1 MTVLDLPH
9 PPKTAAEAGL
19 ARADSENSIIW
30 LREPNHPEETSK
42 LELPPA
48 IRSAVSPLITAL
60 RWGAVL
66 YGMVPAMLDAVD
78 NGDLWIVITLAV
90 CLFATVWRTF
100 RPIRLAWDGNTDRA
114 MPIVDAVIIGAAVGL
129 SGAFASP
136 FIFCVMVTVIVAAF
150 GWGIV
155 SGLTAIATSVAAM
168 FVTSQV
174 SGNGFNL
181 DQTRL
186 AVLASMLIVA
196 LLIAFARNRLLD
208 AERRRMSLT
217 GRVNMLTETNDL
229 LGILNQVARTLP
241 ISLDMREAL
250 GETRSQLGETFNAAS
265 IGLLTRDEQ
274 TSAWVPQIADG
285 CSFPQVVGSSNLP
298 APMAQALLAPGAVV
312 VKELPDDDG
321 ARLAPSS
328 RSGMYAAL
336 RTRGKVVG
344 LLGLESPHI
353 AQFGDREQRL
363 VEGLAEAL
371 ALTLD
376 NARSFG
382 RLRTLGADEERTRIA
397 RDLHDRLGQW
407 LTYISLE
414 LERIMS
420 TGDGPTEALI
430 SLYSDVQT
438 AIDELRETLR
448 QLRTGVSAKNPLASV
463 AESVAKR
470 FSERT
475 NISVNYSTTGDD
487 SLDVRIENE
496 LLRILQEALNN
507 IEKHAD
513 ATKVFIDWTVANGVG
528 VLQIRD
534 DGKGFAVGDAT
545 RDSAYGLIGMR
556 ERADVIDATLDI
568 SSAPNEGSTITVR
581 AASEA
586 VRL

>member
-1 MTVLDLPH
+1 MTVLDLTPAS
-9 PPKTAAEAGL
+9 PPTAELGL
-19 ARADSENSIIW
+19 SRVPEDSSIIW
-30 LREPNHPEETSK
+30 LREPNHPDEVSK
-42 LELPPA
+42 LELPPP
-48 IRSAVSPLITAL
+48 IRAAVSPLITAL

-100 RPIRLAWDGNTDRA
+100 RPIRLAWEGNTDRA
-114 MPIVDAVIIGAAVGL
+114 MPIIDSIILGAAVGL

-136 FIFCVMVTVIVAAF
+136 FIFCVMVAVIVAAF

-155 SGLTAIATSVAAM
+155 SGLTSIGTAVIAM
-168 FVTSQV
+168 FVTGQL

-181 DQTRL
+181 DQSRL
-186 AVLASMLIVA
+186 AILASMMIVA
-196 LLIAFARNRLLD
+196 LLIAFARNRLLE

-298 APMAQALLAPGAVV
+298 APMAQALLAPGAII
-312 VKELPDDDG
+312 VKELPTEAG
-321 ARLAPSS
+321 ARLSPSS

-344 LLGLESPHI
+344 LVGLESPNVG
-353 AQFGDREQRL
+353 QFGDREQRL
-363 VEGLAEAL
+363 IEGLAEAL

-420 TGDGPTEALI
+420 TGDGPTESLQ
-430 SLYSDVQT
+430 SLYGDVQT

-448 QLRTGVSAKNPLASV
+448 ELRTGVSVKNPLATV
-463 AESVAKR
+463 AESVARR
-470 FSERT
+470 FSERAG
-475 NISVNYSTTGDD
+475 IEVDYSTTGNE

-513 ATKVFIDWTVANGVG
+513 ATTVSIDWTVANGVG

-534 DGKGFAVGDAT
+534 NGKGFAVGDAT

-568 SSAPNEGSTITVR
+568 SSTPNQGSTITVR